1 MKPQLKMNVET
12 NKYNNIIKKKYT
24 LTDTVLLG
32 IGGMIGGGIFLFN
45 GVIVKEIQNYS
56 PLTWLIG
63 FIISLFVS
71 FSYILLSQEYPK
83 SNGGTIYYSYKLIK
97 NKTFNV
103 IFSILV
109 VIAYTILATV
119 YSLALSNYVC
129 NYYNKPEY
137 SKIIAIITIF
147 LCLFINYFNENKFIS
162 IENISVLMKIVL
174 FLFIIIVGF
183 ILSPKTKLVENTIS
197 NTISEIL
204 PSKINNNNLFNI
216 NILII
221 GFGVFLTYEGFEMI
235 SNVTYKLENKDK
247 NIPLSYII
255 SICIVGFIYMSTS
268 WVTYKHVGSSL
279 SSSTQFSALIH
290 LVQSYGL
297 TTIGPILVVILC
309 FISSI
314 TAINATLFVND
325 RILNYFVKSLPEKD
339 TFKFKTFL
347 NSQIKIPLFKEKR
360 KSAIWIFCIL
370 SCILVF
376 APIIII
382 SYLGSLSFFLVFIVV
397 CFLALKLINIK
408 ETKKKHIIIFNKKI
422 PYSLSKSIVIISI
435 ILCSIGSIFIIYDS
449 IKKIKN

>member
-137 SKIIAIITIF
+137 SKI
-147 LCLFINYFNENKFIS
+147 
-162 IENISVLMKIVL
+162 
-174 FLFIIIVGF
+174 
-183 ILSPKTKLVENTIS
+183 
-197 NTISEIL
+197 
-204 PSKINNNNLFNI
+204 
-216 NILII
+216 
-221 GFGVFLTYEGFEMI
+221 
-235 SNVTYKLENKDK
+235 
-247 NIPLSYII
+247 
-255 SICIVGFIYMSTS
+255 
-268 WVTYKHVGSSL
+268 
-279 SSSTQFSALIH
+279 
-290 LVQSYGL
+290 
-297 TTIGPILVVILC
+297 
-309 FISSI
+309 
-314 TAINATLFVND
+314 
-325 RILNYFVKSLPEKD
+325 
-339 TFKFKTFL
+339 
-347 NSQIKIPLFKEKR
+347 
-360 KSAIWIFCIL
+360 
-370 SCILVF
+370 
-376 APIIII
+376 
-382 SYLGSLSFFLVFIVV
+382 
-397 CFLALKLINIK
+397 
-408 ETKKKHIIIFNKKI
+408 
-422 PYSLSKSIVIISI
+422 
-435 ILCSIGSIFIIYDS
+435 
-449 IKKIKN
+449 